1 MAGTAVPEGLNWVGV
16 RCLQTRWGGPMGV
29 AELAVLMLSLRRLWC
44 TGGII
49 HAGTKTVIKDDL
61 QILRLDFGRD
71 ATYLTIDYSGV

>member
-1 MAGTAVPEGLNWVGV
+1 
-16 RCLQTRWGGPMGV
+16 MGV